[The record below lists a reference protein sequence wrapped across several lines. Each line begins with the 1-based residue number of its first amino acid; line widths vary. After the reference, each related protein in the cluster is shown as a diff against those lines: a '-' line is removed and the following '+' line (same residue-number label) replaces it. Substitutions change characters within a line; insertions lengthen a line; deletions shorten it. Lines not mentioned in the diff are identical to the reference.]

1 MEKPPLSYTI
11 HTSDEAQLCS
21 TKSFPAP
28 LDGLAAHKHTFP
40 PEKTSR
46 LLKITEAWAL
56 SLCKSVR
63 HKYNLSWQE
72 VIWFK
77 VPLSCIIRADSK
89 ELIIYFYWF
98 SNLCWIISPN
108 SYPLLRNFH
117 WSLGK
122 FNLSFFTFFFFL
134 FKLLCAPLPKF
145 KKKMKKGP
153 SYFASSV
160 LLPIIFWYHLRASR
174 FCAAI

>member
-77 VPLSCIIRADSK
+77 VSLSCIIRADSK